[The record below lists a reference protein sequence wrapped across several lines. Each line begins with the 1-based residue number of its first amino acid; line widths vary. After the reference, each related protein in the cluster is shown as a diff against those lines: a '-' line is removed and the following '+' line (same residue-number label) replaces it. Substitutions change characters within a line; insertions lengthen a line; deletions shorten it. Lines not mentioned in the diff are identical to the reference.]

1 MISLL
6 FVPSTP
12 ENTHGCCDGYGW
24 DAVENDCVGKSIA
37 LVILN
42 KNQDNVIHF
51 SKNK

>member
-12 ENTHGCCDGYGW
+12 ENTHGCCDGYEW
-24 DAVENDCVGKSIA
+24 NDDKKDCVGMSIA

-42 KNQDNVIHF
+42 KKPRQCYPLF
-51 SKNK
+51 QK